1 MARRLRII
9 SAVILAI
16 LFSQW
21 VYAAHVHKAGED
33 AKDTVCQV
41 CIHGHNLQGS
51 MPVTDAQIA
60 AETRTLPPLLPP
72 SERVA
77 DAAGIVPVARA
88 PPDLRLQRL

>member
-21 VYAAHVHKAGED
+21 VYAAHVDKAGAD
-33 AKDTVCQV
+33 ANDSVCQI

-51 MPVTDAQIA
+51 MPVVDAQIGA
-60 AETRTLPPLLPP
+60 DTRTLPPPLPA

-88 PPDLRLQRL
+88 PPYFRHRL